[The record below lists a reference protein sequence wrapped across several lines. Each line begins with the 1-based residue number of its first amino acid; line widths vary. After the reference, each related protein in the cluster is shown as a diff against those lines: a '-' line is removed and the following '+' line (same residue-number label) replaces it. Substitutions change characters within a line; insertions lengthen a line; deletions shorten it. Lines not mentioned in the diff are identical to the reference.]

1 VTQFWWV
8 VALLCAV
15 AVGIL
20 VLPLWRIKLRGG
32 HWSPVGI
39 GMAIAIGI
47 VPVALGLYKHVSN
60 WDPGVAE
67 RANQG
72 ARLVAELADRLER
85 TPEDLQGWRLLAN
98 SYMALG
104 RYDDGRAA
112 YQQLWKRTPQPDNE
126 LKIAYAESQILTDR
140 GTLTGDAGRLVEE
153 ALAAEPRNP
162 KALWY
167 GGLVALELGREDLV
181 RVRWTSLLALNPPEQ
196 VADVVRMQLA
206 SLGGSVPSGGA
217 QGGAP
222 QAGAPQGWVQG
233 EEASGPMIKLSVT
246 LGAGRSAQQLGPN
259 AQLFIFARAP
269 EGGPPLAAVRRPAS
283 AVPGEFTLSAANSM
297 IPGRTIAN
305 YPEVTVVARLSASGQ
320 PTEQPGDLFA
330 QAVVRPAEDAAV
342 ALVIDQVVQ

>member
-1 VTQFWWV
+1 MTQFWWIA
-8 VALLCAV
+8 ALLCAV
-15 AVGIL
+15 AVGVL
-20 VLPLWRIKLRGG
+20 VLPLWRIKHRGG
-32 HWSPVGI
+32 HWPPVAIGI
-39 GMAIAIGI
+39 AVAIAI
-47 VPVALGLYKHVSN
+47 VPAALVLYRHVSN
-60 WDPGVAE
+60 WDPAVAE
-67 RANQG
+67 RTDQG
-72 ARLVAELADRLER
+72 ARLVAELAARLESK
-85 TPEDLQGWRLLAN
+85 PDDFEGWRLLAN

-104 RYDDGRAA
+104 RYDEGRSA
-112 YQQLWKRTPQPDNE
+112 YQQVWRRTRQPDNE
-126 LKIAYAESQILTDR
+126 LKVAYAESQILTDR
-140 GTLTGDAGRLVEE
+140 GTLTGEAGKLIEE
-153 ALAAEPRNP
+153 VLAAEPRNP

-181 RVRWTSLLALNPPEQ
+181 RVRWTSLLAMNPPER
-196 VADVVRMQLA
+196 VAELVRAQLA
-206 SLGGSVPSGGA
+206 AVGGSAPGIGAAQAGGP

-222 QAGAPQGWVQG
+222 VA
-233 EEASGPMIKLSVT
+233 EATGPTIKLNVT

-320 PTEQPGDLFA
+320 PTEQPGDWFA
-330 QAVVRPAEDAAV
+330 QAVVRPAEGAAV

>member
-1 VTQFWWV
+1 VTQFWWFA
-8 VALLCAV
+8 ALLCAV
-15 AVGIL
+15 AVGVL
-20 VLPLWRIKLRGG
+20 MLPLWRAKRRGG
-32 HWSPVGI
+32 QWSPVGI
-39 GMAIAIGI
+39 GMAVAIAI
-47 VPVALGLYKHVSN
+47 VPVAFGLYSHVSN
-60 WDPGVAE
+60 WDPTVAE
-67 RANQG
+67 RANEG
-72 ARLVAELADRLER
+72 TRLVSALAARLQK
-85 TPEDLQGWRLLAN
+85 TPDDVEGWRLLAN

-104 RYDDGRAA
+104 RYDEGLAA

-126 LKIAYAESQILTDR
+126 LKVAYAEAQILTDR
-140 GTLTGDAGRLVEE
+140 GTLTGDAGRLIEE
-153 ALAAEPRNP
+153 VLAAEPRNA

-167 GGLVALELGREDLV
+167 GGLVALDRGREDVV
-181 RVRWTSLLALNPPEQ
+181 RVRWTSLLAMNPPEQ
-196 VADVVRMQLA
+196 VAEVVRAQLA
-206 SLGGSVPSGGA
+206 TLGGSAPAAGPQGGGQVGGA
-217 QGGAP
+217 QAAEG
-222 QAGAPQGWVQG
+222 
-233 EEASGPMIKLSVT
+233 SGPTIKLNVT

-330 QAVVRPAEDAAV
+330 QAVVRPAEGAAV

>member
-1 VTQFWWV
+1 VTQFWWIA
-8 VALLCAV
+8 ALLCAV
-15 AVGIL
+15 AVGVL
-20 VLPLWRIKLRGG
+20 VLPLWRVKLRGG

-39 GMAIAIGI
+39 GLAAAIAI
-47 VPVALGLYKHVSN
+47 VPVAFVLYRHVSN

-67 RANQG
+67 RSNEG
-72 ARLVAELADRLER
+72 ARLVAALAARLQQ
-85 TPEDLQGWRLLAN
+85 TPEDLEGWRLLAN

-104 RYDDGRAA
+104 RYEEGLAA
-112 YQQLWKRTPQPDNE
+112 YQQLWKRTSQPDTE

-140 GTLTGDAGRLVEE
+140 GTLTGDAGKLIEE
-153 ALAAEPRNP
+153 VLIAEPRNQ

-181 RVRWTSLLALNPPEQ
+181 RVRWTSLLALDPPER
-196 VADVVRMQLA
+196 VAEVVRAQLA
-206 SLGGSVPSGGA
+206 EVGAGAVPGGGERPGGPQSGA
-217 QGGAP
+217 QGA
-222 QAGAPQGWVQG
+222 
-233 EEASGPMIKLSVT
+233 EANGPTIKLNVT

-259 AQLFIFARAP
+259 AQLFIFALAP
-269 EGGPPLAAVRRPAS
+269 EGGPPLAAVRRPPS

-330 QAVVRPAEDAAV
+330 RAVVRPAEGAAV

>member
-1 VTQFWWV
+1 MTQFWWIA
-8 VALLCAV
+8 ALLCAV
-15 AVGIL
+15 AVGVV
-20 VLPLWRIKLRGG
+20 VLPLWRVKLRGG

-39 GMAIAIGI
+39 GMAVAIAI
-47 VPVALGLYKHVSN
+47 VPVAFALYKHVSN
-60 WDPGVAE
+60 WDSAVAE
-67 RANQG
+67 RTNEG
-72 ARLVAELADRLER
+72 ARLVAALAARLQQ
-85 TPEDLQGWRLLAN
+85 TPDDLDGWRLLAN

-104 RYDDGRAA
+104 RYEEGLAA
-112 YQQLWKRTPQPDNE
+112 YEQLWKRTLQPDNE
-126 LKIAYAESQILTDR
+126 LKVAYAESQILTDR
-140 GTLTGDAGRLVEE
+140 GTLTGDAGKLIEE

-196 VADVVRMQLA
+196 VADVVRTQLA
-206 SLGGSVPSGGA
+206 AIGASAAGGGA
-217 QGGAP
+217 QASGSQGGA
-222 QAGAPQGWVQG
+222 QAA
-233 EEASGPMIKLSVT
+233 EATGPTIKLNVT

-330 QAVVRPAEDAAV
+330 QAVVRPAEGAAV

>member
-1 VTQFWWV
+1 MTQFWWIA
-8 VALLCAV
+8 ALLCAV
-15 AVGIL
+15 AVGVL
-20 VLPLWRIKLRGG
+20 VLPLWRAKLRGG

-39 GMAIAIGI
+39 GMVVAIAI
-47 VPVALGLYKHVSN
+47 VPVALALYKHVSN
-60 WDPGVAE
+60 WDPAVAE

-72 ARLVAELADRLER
+72 AHLVSELAARLQR
-85 TPEDLQGWRLLAN
+85 TPEDLEGWRLLAN

-104 RYDDGRAA
+104 RYDEGRAA

-126 LKIAYAESQILTDR
+126 LKVAYAESQILTDR
-140 GTLTGDAGRLVEE
+140 GTLTGDAGRLIEE
-153 ALAAEPRNP
+153 ALAAEPRNA

-196 VADVVRMQLA
+196 VAEVVRAQLA
-206 SLGGSVPSGGA
+206 TIGGSVPGVAAQAGGPQGGA
-217 QGGAP
+217 QA
-222 QAGAPQGWVQG
+222 ADVN
-233 EEASGPMIKLSVT
+233 GPTIKLNVT

-330 QAVVRPAEDAAV
+330 QAVVRPAEGAAV

>member
-1 VTQFWWV
+1 VTQFWWIA
-8 VALLCAV
+8 ALLCAV
-15 AVGIL
+15 AVGVL
-20 VLPLWRIKLRGG
+20 VLPLWRVKRRGG

-39 GMAIAIGI
+39 GMAVAIAI
-47 VPVALGLYKHVSN
+47 VPVAVLLYKHVSN
-60 WDPGVAE
+60 WDPSVAE

-72 ARLVAELADRLER
+72 ARLVAELADRLQR
-85 TPEDLQGWRLLAN
+85 TPEDLTGWRLLAN

-112 YQQLWKRTPQPDNE
+112 YQQLWKRTSQPDNE

-181 RVRWTSLLALNPPEQ
+181 RARWTSLLALDPPEQ
-196 VADVVRMQLA
+196 VADVVRAQLA
-206 SLGGSVPSGGA
+206 TIGGSVPGGAAQAGGPQGGA
-217 QGGAP
+217 QTAEANGGP
-222 QAGAPQGWVQG
+222 T
-233 EEASGPMIKLSVT
+233 IKLNVT

-330 QAVVRPAEDAAV
+330 QAVVRPAEGAAV

>member
-1 VTQFWWV
+1 VNQFWWIA
-8 VALLCAV
+8 ALLCAV
-15 AVGIL
+15 AVGVL
-20 VLPLWRIKLRGG
+20 VLPLWRVKLRGG

-39 GMAIAIGI
+39 GMVVAIAI
-47 VPVALGLYKHVSN
+47 VPVAFALYKHVSN
-60 WDPGVAE
+60 WDPAVAE

-72 ARLVAELADRLER
+72 AHLVAELAARLQR
-85 TPEDLQGWRLLAN
+85 TPEDLEGWRLLAN

-104 RYDDGRAA
+104 RYDEGRAA
-112 YQQLWKRTPQPDNE
+112 YEQLWKRTPQPDNE
-126 LKIAYAESQILTDR
+126 LKVAYAESQILTDR
-140 GTLTGDAGRLVEE
+140 GTLTGDAGRLIEE
-153 ALAAEPRNP
+153 TLAAEPRNA

-196 VADVVRMQLA
+196 VAEVVRAQLA
-206 SLGGSVPSGGA
+206 TIGGSVPGGA
-217 QGGAP
+217 AQAGGP
-222 QAGAPQGWVQG
+222 QAGAQAA
-233 EEASGPMIKLSVT
+233 EANGPTIKLNVT
-246 LGAGRSAQQLGPN
+246 LGAGRSALQLGPN
-259 AQLFIFARAP
+259 TQLFVFALAP

-330 QAVVRPAEDAAV
+330 KAVVRPAEGAAV